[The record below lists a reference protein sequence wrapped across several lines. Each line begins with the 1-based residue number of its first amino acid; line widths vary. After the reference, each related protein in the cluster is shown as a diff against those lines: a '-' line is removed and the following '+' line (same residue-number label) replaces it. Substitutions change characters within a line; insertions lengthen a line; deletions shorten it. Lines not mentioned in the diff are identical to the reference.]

1 MTSILV
7 TEDTTDTTT
16 CTTQGDAKYDV
27 TISASTLTS
36 NQNSLYIDLTD
47 SAGNYTDG
55 STTTIDVVLDTE
67 VTLSPKPTLSLT
79 SPNQFDSTKVN
90 SSTPGI
96 SVSDVEANAVVELYQ
111 WKDEVQAGE
120 TGVDGVIQTNELI
133 LKSIQ
138 ASTQSTSSSVDVVFG
153 NTIFGYTTT
162 TLKTINRD
170 VLSGT
175 DNKFTAIIVDAAGN
189 FSTTDDVDVLSFDV
203 EILGNPPTE
212 LYVDTTDY
220 NTIYNNTYY
229 TDSESGITIKG
240 KGKAGETI
248 NVYKDADTNI
258 LGSTTIVNG
267 QNKWEIDISLAVS
280 DTLYKITA
288 TSEFDGEE
296 SSKSNPIYIYVDTTS
311 PFTPDAV
318 SIKVGD
324 DTGRPISDTT
334 SSADYYTTD
343 NYTQSKDL
351 YFNGCAEANSEIE
364 IDLDDIILPFSATAN
379 GADCTDSNNNP
390 GKEFEFIIEKEYF
403 TTIKPVSNTGTNFTL
418 KIISIDRSG
427 NTSISQTGDGYL
439 TLTLDSGTPTGFS
452 RISLLSGYS
461 SIVFVTNEKRPTFNI
476 TNIEK
481 DSILELYD
489 WDDYNGN
496 KDGEIDQDELTTI
509 GTVEATDTDA
519 YVDVTVK
526 YGDFVPGYTPTPG
539 IAQLT
544 ATEISNG
551 LSDGEY
557 VVTATVIDKAGN
569 IPNPK
574 YFAASDFRIA
584 SIEEEPTGLSLHI
597 GSYSTL
603 QNHDEYFTNNQYI
616 NIRGYAT
623 YSESGD
629 TPPVKLSQIKIYN
642 DDTSSEVDQY
652 ICTSPSDTTTC
663 TIKTDNLFVESN
675 SEWNTYVKLTPST
688 DSYIFILNVGLFS
701 FVTKTID
708 E

>member
-1 MTSILV
+1 M
-7 TEDTTDTTT
+7 
-16 CTTQGDAKYDV
+16 
-27 TISASTLTS
+27 
-36 NQNSLYIDLTD
+36 
-47 SAGNYTDG
+47 
-55 STTTIDVVLDTE
+55 
-67 VTLSPKPTLSLT
+67 
-79 SPNQFDSTKVN
+79 
-90 SSTPGI
+90 
-96 SVSDVEANAVVELYQ
+96 
-111 WKDEVQAGE
+111 
-120 TGVDGVIQTNELI
+120 
-133 LKSIQ
+133 
-138 ASTQSTSSSVDVVFG
+138 DVVFG

-258 LGSTTIVNG
+258 LGSTTIANG

-343 NYTQSKDL
+343 NYTQFKDL

-364 IDLDDIILPFSATAN
+364 IDLDDIILPFSVTAD
-379 GADCTDSNNNP
+379 GADCTDSNNNS

-403 TTIKPVSNTGTNFTL
+403 SNIDSVLNTGTSFTL

-427 NTSISQTGDGYL
+427 NASISQTGDGYL
-439 TLTLDSGTPTGFS
+439 TLTLDSETPTGFS

-489 WDDYNGN
+489 WDDHNGN
-496 KDGEIDQDELTTI
+496 RDGEIDQDELTTI
-509 GTVEATDTDA
+509 GTAEAENTDNDF
-519 YVDVTVK
+519 VDVTVK

-544 ATEISNG
+544 ATEIS
-551 LSDGEY
+551 D
-557 VVTATVIDKAGN
+557 
-569 IPNPK
+569 
-574 YFAASDFRIA
+574 
-584 SIEEEPTGLSLHI
+584 
-597 GSYSTL
+597 
-603 QNHDEYFTNNQYI
+603 
-616 NIRGYAT
+616 
-623 YSESGD
+623 
-629 TPPVKLSQIKIYN
+629 
-642 DDTSSEVDQY
+642 
-652 ICTSPSDTTTC
+652 
-663 TIKTDNLFVESN
+663 
-675 SEWNTYVKLTPST
+675 
-688 DSYIFILNVGLFS
+688 GLF
-701 FVTKTID
+701 KC
-708 E
+708 

>member
-1 MTSILV
+1 MRIQLVLTDSITNHTGVLVFDVCVESDNLLTINNSTDDLTSILV

-96 SVSDVEANAVVELYQ
+96 SVSDVEANAVIELYQ

-120 TGVDGVIQTNELI
+120 TDVDGVIQTNELI

-138 ASTQSTSSSVDVVFG
+138 ASTQSTSSSVDVIFG

-162 TLKTINRD
+162 TLKTVNRD

-212 LYVDTTDY
+212 LYVDTLDY
-220 NTIYNNTYY
+220 NTIYNNAYY
-229 TDSESGITIKG
+229 THSESGITIKG

-248 NVYKDADTNI
+248 KVYKDADTNT

-267 QNKWEIDISLAVS
+267 QNKWEIDISLTES
-280 DTLYKITA
+280 NTLYQITA
-288 TSEFDGEE
+288 TSEFGGIE
-296 SSKSNPIYIYVDTTS
+296 SSKSNPIYLYVDITS
-311 PFTPDAV
+311 PFTPLAA

-324 DTGRPISDTT
+324 DTGRPISDQT
-334 SSADYYTTD
+334 SSTDYYTTD
-343 NYTQSKDL
+343 NHTQFKDL
-351 YFNGCAEANSEIE
+351 YFNGCAEENSEIK
-364 IDLDDIILPFSATAN
+364 IDLDNIILPLSVTAD
-379 GADCTDSNNNP
+379 GADCTDSNSNP
-390 GKEFEFIIEKEYF
+390 GKEFEFMIEKEYF
-403 TTIKPVSNTGTNFTL
+403 SNIKPVSNIGTNFTL

-427 NTSISQTGDGYL
+427 NSSISQTGDGYL
-439 TLTLDSGTPTGFS
+439 TLILDSGTPTGFS
-452 RISLLSGYS
+452 KISLLSGFS

-476 TNIEK
+476 TNTEN
-481 DSILELYD
+481 DSIVELYD
-489 WDDYNGN
+489 WNDLNF
-496 KDGEIDQDELTTI
+496 DGIIDQNELTTI
-509 GTVEATDTDA
+509 GTVETENTGTGTSEDLS
-519 YVDVTVK
+519 VK
-526 YGDFVPGYTPTPG
+526 YGDYISGYTSE
-539 IAQLT
+539 IKQLT
-544 ATEISNG
+544 ETEISNG

-557 VVTATVIDKAGN
+557 VVTATVIDKVGN

-574 YFAASDFRIA
+574 YVAASDFRIA
-584 SIEEEPTGLSLHI
+584 SIEGTPTGLSVHVD
-597 GSYSTL
+597 SYSTL
-603 QNHDEYFTNNQYI
+603 QNYDEYFTNNQYI
-616 NIRGYAT
+616 NIRGYAHT
-623 YSESGD
+623 
-629 TPPVKLSQIKIYN
+629 
-642 DDTSSEVDQY
+642 
-652 ICTSPSDTTTC
+652 
-663 TIKTDNLFVESN
+663 
-675 SEWNTYVKLTPST
+675 
-688 DSYIFILNVGLFS
+688 LNQATHLQ
-701 FVTKTID
+701 
-708 E
+708 